1 MAAGDS
7 MAVAAMITTL
17 TLIAVTVILTA
28 AVIYPIGHRV
38 GWHRGYHAHRIETM
52 LDKENPAPQRRKR
65 DAS

>member
-1 MAAGDS
+1 

-17 TLIAVTVILTA
+17 TLIAVTAVLTA

-38 GWHRGYHAHRIETM
+38 GWHRGYHAHRCETM
-52 LDKENPAPQRRKR
+52 LEKQNPAPQQRKR